1 MRSHPPDILITTPE
15 SLYLILTSA
24 AREVLGSV
32 ETVIVDEIH
41 ALASGKRGTHLALSL
56 ERLAR
61 LTGADPQR
69 IGLSATQR
77 PLEEIARFLG
87 GDRPV
92 EIVDAGHRKPLD
104 LEVMV
109 PVEDMRELGG
119 APAVDGEPRQ
129 SIWPAIYPRLLEL
142 VRAHRS
148 TLVFVNN
155 RRSAE
160 RVAHRLNDLAGEEI
174 ARAHHGSIARE
185 QRLEVE
191 DMLKSG
197 RMPFWKG
204 DGVGRPY
211 ELGRAVGEA
220 ARTRRFGDL
229 DELAAQ
235 NLHAY
240 LDDQA
245 AATGAVPSDR
255 TIVIERFRDEIGDWR
270 LCVLSP
276 FGGRVHAPW
285 ALAVER
291 RLGEALGIEVEAMWS
306 DDGIA
311 IRLPDS
317 DTPPPVDLVA
327 IPPDD
332 LDDLLIER
340 VSESPLFAGRF
351 RENAARALL
360 IPRRR
365 PGRRTPL
372 WQQRLKAH
380 DLQQVAQKYG
390 SFPVLL
396 ETYREVL
403 SDVFEVPALKGLL
416 RAIAG
421 GEVRVVEVESAVPSP
436 FASSL
441 LFDYIATYMYEG
453 DAPAAERRAQA
464 LQLDR
469 ALLAELLRS
478 EDLREL
484 LDADAIRAVQ
494 AELQGEGGTL
504 TPDRTHDLVRR
515 LGDLSRD
522 ELEARGASG
531 VDLLVAERRA
541 AWVRIA
547 GEERLIAAE
556 DAGLYRDGLGVA
568 TPPGLPA
575 AYLEPVAGA
584 LERLVLRHARTHG
597 PFTADDLRRRWG
609 MNAIPVL
616 RDLAARGELLEGEF
630 RPDGAGTEWVAAD
643 VLRRVRRRALP
654 AGRPGRRA
662 REAPGPA

>member
-327 IPPDD
+327 IPPDE

-372 WQQRLKAH
+372 WQQRLK
-380 DLQQVAQKYG
+380 
-390 SFPVLL
+390 
-396 ETYREVL
+396 
-403 SDVFEVPALKGLL
+403 
-416 RAIAG
+416 
-421 GEVRVVEVESAVPSP
+421 
-436 FASSL
+436 
-441 LFDYIATYMYEG
+441 
-453 DAPAAERRAQA
+453 A